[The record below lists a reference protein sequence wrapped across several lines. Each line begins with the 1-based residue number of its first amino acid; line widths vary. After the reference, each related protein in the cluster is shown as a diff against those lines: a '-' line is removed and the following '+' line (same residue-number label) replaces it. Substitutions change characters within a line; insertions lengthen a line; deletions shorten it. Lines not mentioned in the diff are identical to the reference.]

1 MTEPSLATLAAAAAL
16 AAFVTG
22 FLRASV
28 GGGIGLA
35 LTPVL
40 SLALPAQ
47 SALRLTGFMLNL
59 AALRHSPAG
68 ASGTAS
74 SQLILPTAL
83 VYIAAC
89 GFRHAPS
96 HKVIGAMRWFLLCSA
111 PFMRAK
117 STWDITGAW
126 AAAPAC

>member
-1 MTEPSLATLAAAAAL
+1 MPEPSLATLAAAAAL

-47 SALRLTGFMLNL
+47 SALGLTGFMLNL
-59 AALRHSPAG
+59 ADPFVLRYYWRQWDG
-68 ASGTAS
+68 RQL
-74 SQLILPTAL
+74 QLICPPRSWAL
-83 VYIAAC
+83 SSAC
-89 GFRHAPS
+89 G
-96 HKVIGAMRWFLLCSA
+96 
-111 PFMRAK
+111 
-117 STWDITGAW
+117 
-126 AAAPAC
+126 